1 MNVIIV
7 EDDFIVAD
15 HLRMILEKHQVTVI
29 GILDDVDDVIQN
41 TQLNPDLYFV
51 DIRLAGEKTGID
63 LGIHLNEIK
72 QPFIYLT
79 ANNEI
84 PTVKQ
89 AASTKPL
96 AYITKPYKE
105 SDIVALLEIFKT
117 NNQNSI
123 QIKTTHGK
131 KLIDQSSVLYLEASG
146 SYVKIVTNNST
157 YTERGTLSQFEETLG
172 SLFIRIH
179 RSFIINKVYI
189 EQFNSTSVYIN
200 KIEIPIS
207 RSYKDAFKKLDT

>member
-15 HLRMILEKHQVTVI
+15 HLRLILEKYQVNVI
-29 GILDDVDDVIQN
+29 GILDNVDEVIQN

-63 LGIHLNEIK
+63 LGIHLNKIK
-72 QPFIYLT
+72 QPFVYLT

-89 AASTKPL
+89 AALTKPL

-105 SDIVALLEIFKT
+105 SDIVGLLEIFKT
-117 NNQNSI
+117 NNQKSI
-123 QIKTTHGK
+123 QIKTSYGK
-131 KLIDQSSVLYLEASG
+131 KLIDQSSILYLEASG
-146 SYVKIVTNNST
+146 SYVKIVTSNST
-157 YTERGTLSQFEETLG
+157 YTERASLSLYEEELG
-172 SLFIRIH
+172 DQFIRIH
-179 RSFIINKVYI
+179 RSFIINKTYI
-189 EQFNSTSVYIN
+189 EQYNSISVYIN
-200 KIEIPIS
+200 NTEIPIS
-207 RSYKDAFKKLDT
+207 RSYKDVLKDLM

>member
-15 HLRMILEKHQVTVI
+15 HLRLILEKHQVNVI
-29 GILDDVDDVIQN
+29 GILDNVDDVIQN

-63 LGIHLNEIK
+63 LGIHLNKIK

-89 AASTKPL
+89 AALTKPL

-105 SDIVALLEIFKT
+105 SDIVGLLEIFKT
-117 NNQNSI
+117 NNQKSI
-123 QIKTTHGK
+123 QIKTSYGK
-131 KLIDQSSVLYLEASG
+131 KLIDQSSILYLEASG
-146 SYVKIVTNNST
+146 SYVKIVTANST
-157 YTERGTLSQFEETLG
+157 YIERASLSLYEEELG
-172 SLFIRIH
+172 DQFIRIH
-179 RSFIINKVYI
+179 RSFIINKTYI
-189 EQFNSTSVYIN
+189 EQYNSISVYIN
-200 KIEIPIS
+200 NTEIPIS
-207 RSYKDAFKKLDT
+207 RSYKDVLKDLM